1 MWWYADLPATLPD
14 PAPQA
19 APPDDSIVGEELLF
33 GIDLKGSELVSV
45 LFSMLDLALP
55 EEPFRHIGEA

>member
-45 LFSMLDLALP
+45 MLSILDQALP
-55 EEPFRHIGEA
+55 DEPFGRTTEA